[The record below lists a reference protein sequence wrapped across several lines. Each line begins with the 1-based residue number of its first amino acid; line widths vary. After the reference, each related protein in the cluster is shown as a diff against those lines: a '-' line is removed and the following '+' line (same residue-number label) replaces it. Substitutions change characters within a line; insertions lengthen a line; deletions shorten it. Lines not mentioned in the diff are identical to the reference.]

1 MAEVT
6 SQCVWCER
14 PARWTLVP
22 GDTLCCSRHAVN
34 VLCVEA
40 DDDGTWIVPVSAPP
54 TPGIV

>member
-1 MAEVT
+1 MT
-6 SQCVWCER
+6 CVWCER
-14 PARWTLVP
+14 PARWILVP